1 MNFERSDELQ
11 ESEKPDAEVESL
23 GAGRSTRVSYVVI
36 LRSLQS
42 ALRLRPVPWVAF
54 LFSLIPLVGIMAY
67 PVQTIYSA
75 AGKNKKSPA
84 LSYTIRFTRIGV
96 RIPIWGGK
104 DTMTEHFFNRM
115 ARQTIRL
122 N

>member
-42 ALRLRPVPWVAF
+42 ALRQWVAF

-84 LSYTIRFTRIGV
+84 LSYTIRSPGSACASRYGA
-96 RIPIWGGK
+96 
-104 DTMTEHFFNRM
+104 
-115 ARQTIRL
+115 ARTP
-122 N
+122 